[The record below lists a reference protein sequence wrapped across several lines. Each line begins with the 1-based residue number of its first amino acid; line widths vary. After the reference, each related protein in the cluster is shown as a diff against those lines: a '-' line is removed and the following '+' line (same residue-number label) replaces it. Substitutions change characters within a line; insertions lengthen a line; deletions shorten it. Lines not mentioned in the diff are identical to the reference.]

1 MKKILL
7 LSLVALTA
15 ACCGTKK
22 DVTNVDSLITDPA
35 QYVGKEITFVGKA
48 VITNLEA
55 GRVAVFGTD
64 STKYIIVE
72 AADSVKVCHSIC
84 GKQIEVAGT
93 TREVTPGV
101 FIVDSVCQK
110 AFVIEKYYVGATSIK
125 PAEGCCKKAE
135 GGCKKG
141 EEKSCTKDTTAT
153 AEATDV
159 TVAE

>member
-7 LSLVALTA
+7 LSLVAITA

-22 DVTNVDSLITDPA
+22 DVTNVDSLIADPA

-48 VITNLEA
+48 VVANLEA
-55 GRVAVFGTD
+55 GRVAVFGSD
-64 STKYIIVE
+64 STKYIIVQAE
-72 AADSVKVCHSIC
+72 DSAKVCPSVC
-84 GKQIEVAGT
+84 GKQIEVVGT

-110 AFVIEKYYVGATSIK
+110 AFVVEKYYVGAKSIK
-125 PAEGCCKKAE
+125 PAEGC
-135 GGCKKG
+135 CKKG
-141 EEKSCTKDTTAT
+141 EEKSCTKDKDTVAVAEFTVTA
-153 AEATDV
+153 DS